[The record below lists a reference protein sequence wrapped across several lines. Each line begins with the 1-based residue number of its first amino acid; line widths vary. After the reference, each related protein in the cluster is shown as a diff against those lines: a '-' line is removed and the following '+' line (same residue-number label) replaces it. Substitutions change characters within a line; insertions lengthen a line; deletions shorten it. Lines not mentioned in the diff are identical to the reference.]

1 MKNDVWEVVPRPEG
15 KSVVTSRWLYK
26 VKHAADGKI
35 EKFKARFV
43 ARGFS
48 QVEGVDYE
56 ETFAPV
62 ARYTSIC
69 SIISIAAEMG
79 WKIHQMDVKTAF
91 LNGFIQEE
99 VYIEQPQ
106 GFEVHGKESHVCR
119 LKKAVYGLK
128 QAPRAWYS
136 RIDTYLQG
144 MGFTKKRLIEHCKR
158 DLATEFEM
166 KDIGLMQYFLGLE
179 VWQEEGHFF
188 LGQGKYIVDILSR
201 FHMEDCRPM
210 STPMITNCKKLHAS
224 DFELVDPTLYRQLI
238 GSLMYLANTRP
249 DICFAVN
256 TMSQFMCEPR
266 KVHWVAAKHILRY
279 LQGTV
284 DYGLDY
290 RQGDGVRLV
299 GYTDSDWAGCASN
312 RKSTSGCCFGL
323 GSAVVPWFSQKQ

>member
-1 MKNDVWEVVPRPEG
+1 M
-15 KSVVTSRWLYK
+15 S
-26 VKHAADGKI
+26 
-35 EKFKARFV
+35 
-43 ARGFS
+43 
-48 QVEGVDYE
+48 
-56 ETFAPV
+56 
-62 ARYTSIC
+62 
-69 SIISIAAEMG
+69 

-99 VYIEQPQ
+99 DIEQPQ

-119 LKKAVYGLK
+119 LKKALYGLK

-144 MGFTKKRLIEHCKR
+144 MGFTKSAERLIEHCKR

-166 KDIGLMQYFLGLE
+166 KDIGLMHYFLGLG

-210 STPMITNCKKLHAS
+210 STPMITNWKKLHAS
-224 DFELVDPTLYRQLI
+224 DSELVDPTLYRQLI
-238 GSLMYLANTRP
+238 GSLMCLVNTRP

-266 KVHWVAAKHILRY
+266 KV
-279 LQGTV
+279 Q
-284 DYGLDY
+284 
-290 RQGDGVRLV
+290 
-299 GYTDSDWAGCASN
+299 
-312 RKSTSGCCFGL
+312 
-323 GSAVVPWFSQKQ
+323 